1 MLHTLYFP
9 SSQPFGAS
17 EEEVVFIRRIERMRR
32 AFRSHAPG
40 TADVVNIALRLLMRI
55 VVHDVIY
62 VTDIDVTLG
71 GICSY

>member
-1 MLHTLYFP
+1 M
-9 SSQPFGAS
+9 
-17 EEEVVFIRRIERMRR
+17 FIRRIERMRR

-55 VVHDVIY
+55 VVHGVIY

>member
-1 MLHTLYFP
+1 M
-9 SSQPFGAS
+9 
-17 EEEVVFIRRIERMRR
+17 
-32 AFRSHAPG
+32 APG

-71 GICSY
+71 CICSY